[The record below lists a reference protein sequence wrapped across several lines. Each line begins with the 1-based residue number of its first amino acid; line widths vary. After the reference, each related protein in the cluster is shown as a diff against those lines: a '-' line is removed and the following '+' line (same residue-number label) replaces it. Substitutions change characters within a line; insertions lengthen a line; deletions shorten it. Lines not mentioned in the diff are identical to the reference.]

1 MDLFDRATA
10 ALENDIEIYDL
21 DTYFQNLENL
31 VQIDRSFM
39 RLPLDEPFFEIVD
52 GGKDGRRKINVPADF
67 SKNGL
72 SVQGDESA
80 EIVYFS
86 IDRYYD
92 NFDLMGPS
100 QSEVNNTIDGKYPVR
115 IVIQWETKTA
125 KGVSLALTDSDGRPF
140 LDKDGK
146 LYFGWAISSEITKEA
161 GPVNFNV
168 RFYQFS
174 GEKDPE
180 SNRPILA
187 FGLNTQTA
195 SVKIN
200 QALAYDIT
208 DTQDYKSEKDLAK
221 FEGADLILGKNELV
235 LNRLIN
241 SSKFNDSS
249 EEVSPLPQMI
259 KDIDISKQ
267 FGAEVVELKKYDEE
281 QGKDVPTGETETY
294 YKVDLEDGKLDLQVL
309 AIPSEGTGVITYAGR
324 QKATPDAVSYKIN
337 SDSTDDNYE
346 TVFVAVEDFDDEE
359 LKSSRKEGF
368 RFYIK
373 DEATGQYIIATDLP
387 NAGEA
392 WRDQDKKDGK
402 IIYYIKKSP
411 SYEINKPGYYY
422 IAVRNKEGKKQ
433 DAIIASNRILVEHA
447 EALSPEDVI
456 GGSANIDEPSPIFLT
471 NNKVDLS
478 VTLNPKERNTMVS
491 SWKKG
496 DELIAGA
503 ETTAYQSEEIP
514 EDERKM
520 FDSIYTYSCYTERN
534 GENTKSAA
542 QNRYFRVTDA
552 PHAFTFDVDPG
563 EEASLDK
570 RKVVQLDSFDLE
582 LALTMDIISDE
593 IKYRWR
599 KRVGQDADKEDVFAN
614 DAYIDVNGAVS
625 ADETEFISV
634 KVENN
639 QPPQDLMVHIDGSQ
653 EGAYFY
659 CEVIN
664 VVNGQESEIA
674 RTEYFKMPE

>member
-1 MDLFDRATA
+1 MDLFDKASA
-10 ALENDIEIYDL
+10 ALEDIEIYDL

-31 VQIDRSFM
+31 VQVDRSFM

-52 GGKDGRRKINVPADF
+52 GGKDGRRKISIPADF
-67 SKNGL
+67 QKNGL

-100 QSEVNNTIDGKYPVR
+100 QAEVKNTIDGKYPVR

-174 GEKDPE
+174 GEKDLE

-200 QALAYDIT
+200 QALAYEIT
-208 DTQDYKSEKDLAK
+208 DTQNYKSEKDLAK

-249 EEVSPLPQMI
+249 EEVSPVPTII

-267 FGAEVVELKKYDEE
+267 FGTEIVELKEYDEKT
-281 QGKDVPTGETETY
+281 GTDVLTGETETY
-294 YKVDLEDGKLDLQVL
+294 YKIDLEDGKLDLQVL
-309 AIPSEGTGVITYAGR
+309 AIPSEGAGTITYAGR
-324 QKATPDAVSYKIN
+324 QKATPDAISYKIN

-359 LKSSRKEGF
+359 LKTSRKEGF
-368 RFYIK
+368 RFYTK
-373 DEATGQYIIATDLP
+373 DETTGQYFVATDLP
-387 NAGEA
+387 AAGEA
-392 WRDQDKKDGK
+392 WREQDKKDGK
-402 IIYYIKKSP
+402 LIYYIKKSP

-422 IAVRNKEGKKQ
+422 IAIRNKEGKKQ
-433 DAIIASNRILVEHA
+433 DSIIASNRILVEHA
-447 EALSPEDVI
+447 QALTAEDVV
-456 GGSANIDEPSPIFLT
+456 GGSENIDEPSPVFLT

-478 VTLNPKERNTMVS
+478 ITLNEKERNTMVS
-491 SWKKG
+491 SWKK
-496 DELIAGA
+496 DDVIIENEI
-503 ETTAYQSEEIP
+503 TPVYQSEEIP
-514 EDERKM
+514 EEDRGM
-520 FDSIYTYSCYTERN
+520 FNSIYTYSCYTERN

-542 QNRYFRVTDA
+542 QNRYFRVTDT
-552 PHAFTFDVDPG
+552 PHAFIFDVDPG
-563 EEASLDK
+563 DEASLDG
-570 RKVVQLDSFDLE
+570 RKVVQLNSFDLE
-582 LALTMDIISDE
+582 LKLNMSAVSDE

-599 KRVGQDADKEDVFAN
+599 KRVGQDADKEDVFIN
-614 DAYIDVNGAVS
+614 DAYVNADGAVS

-634 KVENN
+634 KIENN
-639 QPPQDLMVHIDGSQ
+639 QAPQDLITSINNSQ

-664 VVNGQESEIA
+664 IVNGQESEMA